1 MNGHPR
7 PAWREILQRLIVDVR
22 QGKLSVMAAGIAFFG
37 ILSLAPGF
45 TAAVSWYGLAFDPAA
60 VELHVEAFAGIVP
73 KQALDFI
80 SDELTSIVSTNHS
93 RLGIGLVISL
103 AIALGTANSATSALM
118 TALNTAFGEEEKR
131 GVVGYY
137 VCSLLLTAG
146 LLLFGTFSLIL
157 LTGMPAILDL
167 LPVGA
172 HRRILPEWLRW
183 PVLAVLASLAIAA
196 IYRYGPSRDTARW
209 RWLSWGTVA
218 ATILWIAGSVLFSV
232 YFRIGVYI
240 GRFPSYDEAYSALG
254 AVMVLLTWL
263 WLSAFAV
270 LLGGAL
276 DAEIEVQT
284 RRGRH

>member
-1 MNGHPR
+1 
-7 PAWREILQRLIVDVR
+7 
-22 QGKLSVMAAGIAFFG
+22 MAAGIAFYG

-45 TAAVSWYGLAFDPAA
+45 TAVVSWYGLAFDPAA
-60 VELHVEAFAGIVP
+60 VELHVEALAGIVP

-80 SDELTSIVSTNHS
+80 ADELTSIVSTNHS
-93 RLGIGLVISL
+93 RLGVGLVVSL
-103 AIALGTANSATSALM
+103 AVALGTANSATSALM
-118 TALNTAFGEEEKR
+118 MALNIAFGEEEKR
-131 GVVGYY
+131 GIVGYY

-146 LLLFGTFSLIL
+146 LLLFGVLSLVL
-157 LTGMPAILDL
+157 LAGMPATLDL
-167 LPVGA
+167 LPVGV
-172 HRRILPEWLRW
+172 RERILMEWLRW
-183 PVLAVLASLAIAA
+183 PVLSVLASFAISV

-209 RWLSWGTVA
+209 RWVSGGTVA

-240 GRFPSYDEAYSALG
+240 GRFPSYEETYGALG

-276 DAEIEVQT
+276 DAEMALQALRD
-284 RRGRH
+284 RR